1 MTENNINTP
10 EEYKYKSFE
19 ESLSRL
25 ENILSLME
33 RGKLTLD
40 ESIKL
45 FKEGA
50 QLYKFC
56 RQELEKAQ
64 HEIKLLTQG
73 IDGSIIEKE
82 FDSPILN
89 GAKPEQ

>member
-1 MTENNINTP
+1 MTEKNTNMQ

-25 ENILSLME
+25 ENILGLME

-45 FKEGA
+45 FKEGT
-50 QLYKFC
+50 QLYDFC

-64 HEIKLLTQG
+64 HEIKILTQG

-82 FDSPILN
+82 FDSPLLN
-89 GAKPEQ
+89 GVKLE